1 MIERFDVVKLIHL
14 RRTLVNRRVIQ
25 QAIGNK

>member
-14 RRTLVNRRVIQ
+14 RWTLVNRRVIQ